1 MKKILL
7 IIILLL
13 TFAVGKSQKMDS
25 TYHTSGRCHV
35 ENINTPKDLKN
46 CIEIPIT
53 IVFMKTGKVAFKGPV
68 DSTTFILEK
77 SLDRDVVKNSTFG
90 SYIGTMGEFD
100 VLLATRT
107 DNGVLYSVGVF
118 NLLTGEGFIYYIKK

>member
-25 TYHTSGRCHV
+25 TYHANGRCYV
-35 ENINTPKDLKN
+35 ENVNKKELKN
-46 CIEIPIT
+46 CMEIPIT
-53 IVFMKTGKVAFKGPV
+53 IVFMKTGKIFFKGPI
-68 DSTTFILEK
+68 DSTLFILEK
-77 SLDRDVVKNSTFG
+77 TLSRETESNSTFG
-90 SYIGTMGEFD
+90 SYIGTMGIHK

-107 DNGVLYSVGVF
+107 DNGILYSVGVF
-118 NLLTGEGFIYYIKK
+118 NLQTEEGFIYYIKK

>member
-25 TYHTSGRCHV
+25 TYHANGRCYV
-35 ENINTPKDLKN
+35 ENINIPQDLKE
-46 CIEIPIT
+46 CMEIPIT
-53 IVFMKTGKVAFKGPV
+53 IVFMKTGKIFLKGPL
-68 DSTTFILEK
+68 DSTLFILEK
-77 SLDRDVVKNSTFG
+77 TLDSDTISNKIFR
-90 SYIGTMGEFD
+90 SYIGTMGSYK

-107 DNGVLYSVGVF
+107 DNGILYSVGVF
-118 NLLTGEGFIYYIKK
+118 NIQTENGFIYYIKK